1 MEKIV
6 REGLLYDFYGQL
18 LTRHQREVYE
28 QVVYDDLSLTE
39 IAEQTGVSKQAVH
52 DLIRRTTAQMSGYE
66 EKLGL
71 IARFYRIRTA
81 ADELA
86 KIADDL
92 EQTGSPADSEDVPL
106 KLRKLAER
114 IKEDTT

>member
-28 QVVYDDLSLTE
+28 KVVYDDLSLTE

-71 IARFYRIRTA
+71 IARFYRIRSS
-81 ADELA
+81 ADELI
-86 KIADDL
+86 KIASEL
-92 EQTGSPADSEDVPL
+92 EKTDAPAGHENVPEQ
-106 KLRKLAER
+106 LRQLAER

>member
-28 QVVYDDLSLTE
+28 KVVYDDLSLTE

-71 IARFYRIRTA
+71 IARFYRIRTS
-81 ADELA
+81 ADELI
-86 KIADDL
+86 KIASDL
-92 EQTGSPADSEDVPL
+92 DKAQAPAEQDNVPQL
-106 KLRKLAER
+106 LRQLAER

>member
-28 QVVYDDLSLTE
+28 KVVYDDLSLTE

-71 IARFYRIRTA
+71 IARFYRIRTS
-81 ADELA
+81 ADELI
-86 KIADDL
+86 KIASDL
-92 EQTGSPADSEDVPL
+92 DKAQAPAGQENVPQR
-106 KLRKLAER
+106 LRQLAER

>member
-86 KIADDL
+86 RSRMIWNRRAAR
-92 EQTGSPADSEDVPL
+92 QTA
-106 KLRKLAER
+106 KTYR
-114 IKEDTT
+114 